1 MLSLSVLGVLTR
13 LVPSFKDELNMVHV
27 KRPASCCLL
36 FIHVFLIGIVV
47 KDAGTNVINDCDN
60 TNSCLE
66 TYPDIYYA
74 LASDENSFKIESALY
89 PLKKPSSVRVFVN
102 LYGKNGSNSA
112 DNSTSD
118 VTNYTWSLNC
128 LYATFPAVFLEFL
141 SLGSIL
147 VTPRTQEL
155 NIKIPYF
162 CCNVSTKDRRRM
174 TEDVLASLQDLA
186 VNPSLRDARMNSAQC
201 VTEGHFVDMEATGRS
216 HYLRALLWCSIISDM
231 LLSPVI
237 FYFIWAYLEVS
248 ARDERSCK
256 LCSEDATCCCFK
268 FGFCEEKPLIRSV
281 TFVSYF
287 LLVIET
293 LSIFAVVLTSSVY
306 SIKGN
311 IPADFYAIFAV
322 IALESF
328 ALLFHC
334 CVPFKNLKPRSTFCF
349 SFCRRSS
356 VMMTINLVLYHFY
369 WVTIGIMINPIWGL
383 SILLI
388 TALFI
393 VALFVAIYNICNV
406 DHCKSTLFLQRL
418 CICSAG
424 FLGLCFAV
432 AGPALAG
439 RSFYGGQ
446 TADDFLKT
454 TLLSVIG
461 LASWLYFKSRKR
473 SSDSSQCI
481 EAVQE
486 AAAAAGTVL
495 GGNETDALTDGAGK
509 ESILLN

>member
-237 FYFIWAYLEVS
+237 FYFIWAYLE
-248 ARDERSCK
+248 R
-256 LCSEDATCCCFK
+256 LY
-268 FGFCEEKPLIRSV
+268 L
-281 TFVSYF
+281 F
-287 LLVIET
+287 LLW
-293 LSIFAVVLTSSVY
+293 
-306 SIKGN
+306 
-311 IPADFYAIFAV
+311 
-322 IALESF
+322 
-328 ALLFHC
+328 C
-334 CVPFKNLKPRSTFCF
+334 
-349 SFCRRSS
+349 
-356 VMMTINLVLYHFY
+356 
-369 WVTIGIMINPIWGL
+369 
-383 SILLI
+383 
-388 TALFI
+388 
-393 VALFVAIYNICNV
+393 
-406 DHCKSTLFLQRL
+406 
-418 CICSAG
+418 
-424 FLGLCFAV
+424 
-432 AGPALAG
+432 
-439 RSFYGGQ
+439 
-446 TADDFLKT
+446 
-454 TLLSVIG
+454 
-461 LASWLYFKSRKR
+461 
-473 SSDSSQCI
+473 
-481 EAVQE
+481 
-486 AAAAAGTVL
+486 
-495 GGNETDALTDGAGK
+495 
-509 ESILLN
+509 